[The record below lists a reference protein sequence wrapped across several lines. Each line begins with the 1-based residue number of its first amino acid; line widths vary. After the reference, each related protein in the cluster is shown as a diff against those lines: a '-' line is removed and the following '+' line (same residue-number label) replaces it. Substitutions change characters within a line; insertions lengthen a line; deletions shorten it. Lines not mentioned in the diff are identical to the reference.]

1 MILDTLDY
9 VLTVLLSRGFSFHG
23 GCCFVLVLVIVDVGV
38 VVVVVEVVV
47 VFLAVDA
54 VVVVFVV

>member
-38 VVVVVEVVV
+38 VVVVVEVV
-47 VFLAVDA
+47 FLAVDA
-54 VVVVFVV
+54 VVVVFDV